1 MKVVNQSGNGHNN
14 RNDHKI
20 RTLHNQRPVRTLG
33 ALTLMSCAMLLAQAA
48 YAEET
53 WSNPDWANS
62 AWYIGAGIGRSQ
74 ATIDQE
80 RLVRSLSASGA
91 SSVAFSSDERDT
103 AYKLFLG
110 KQLSR
115 NFALEGAYF
124 DLGKFG
130 FNAVTTPAGNLNG
143 NVSFRGVSL
152 DLLGQLPLSERFSV
166 YGRVGANYAKTSAHF
181 TGNRLF
187 AVTNPNPSERKLNP
201 KVGLGMEY
209 KLSEALAL
217 RGEVERY
224 RVNDAVRNRGDVDFY
239 SINLVYKLGQP
250 APRTPTVFTPA
261 PAPAP
266 VAQEPVAAPPVV
278 VAPAPPAKPVPVSEK
293 VTFAAETLFD
303 FDKSA
308 LKPEGKAALDDL
320 LGKLQGMKTEVM
332 IAVGHTDSVGSDAY
346 NQKLSIRRAE
356 AVKAYL
362 VSKGLDA
369 ARIYTEGKGEAQP
382 LADNKTAEGRA
393 KNRRVTVE
401 VVGTRSGSN

>member
-1 MKVVNQSGNGHNN
+1 MKVVNQSGNRQNN
-14 RNDHKI
+14 RNVAAMHKQ
-20 RTLHNQRPVRTLG
+20 HPVRTLG

-48 YAEET
+48 YAEEPG
-53 WSNPDWANS
+53 SNPDWANS
-62 AWYIGAGIGRSQ
+62 AWYIGGGIGRSQ

-110 KQLSR
+110 KQLNR
-115 NFALEGAYF
+115 NFALEAGYF

-152 DLLGQLPLSERFSV
+152 DLLGQLPLSERFSL
-166 YGRVGANYAKTSAHF
+166 YGRVGANYAKASAHF

-187 AVTNPNPSERKLNP
+187 AVTNPDPSERKLNP
-201 KVGLGMEY
+201 KVGLGIEF
-209 KLSEALAL
+209 KFTEALAL

-224 RVNDAVRNRGDVDFY
+224 RVNDAVRNRGDVTFA
-239 SINLVYKLGQP
+239 SINLVYKMGQP
-250 APRTPTVFTPA
+250 ALRTPAAFTPA

-266 VAQEPVAAPPVV
+266 APVAREPVVAPPVV
-278 VAPAPPAKPVPVSEK
+278 VAPAPAAKPLPVSEK

-303 FDKSA
+303 FDKA
-308 LKPEGKAALDDL
+308 LLKPEGKTALDDL
-320 LGKLQGMKTEVM
+320 LAKLQGMNTEVM
-332 IAVGHTDSVGSDAY
+332 IAAGHTDSVGSDDY

-362 VSKGLDA
+362 VTKGLDP

-393 KNRRVTVE
+393 RNRRVTVE